1 MISPPG
7 DGLQHW
13 AGEAAAPPGGPGVEV
28 LHLPPAQTLLPAA
41 AALLSLG
48 PAATHQT
55 DVAQSPA
62 GHPLQGT
69 HHPQLEYNEILFT
82 M

>member
-1 MISPPG
+1 MWFPAG

-13 AGEAAAPPGGPGVEV
+13 PGEAITPPGGPSVEV
-28 LHLPPAQTLLPAA
+28 LHLSPVETLLPAA
-41 AALLSLG
+41 APLLPVG

-62 GHPLQGT
+62 CYSL
-69 HHPQLEYNEILFT
+69 
-82 M
+82 